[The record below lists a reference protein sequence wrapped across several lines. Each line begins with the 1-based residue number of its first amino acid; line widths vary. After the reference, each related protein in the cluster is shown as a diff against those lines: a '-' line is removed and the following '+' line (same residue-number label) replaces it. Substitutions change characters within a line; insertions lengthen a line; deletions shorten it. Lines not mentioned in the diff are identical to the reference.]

1 MPTRGEGQRE
11 VDTPSTMLVHDTRLE
26 GTAPPGADNIFIVNE
41 RTPLVHAFGWI
52 SQYAGSSGGLSRLVV
67 MCHGLESGLYDA
79 DLCDSDMGFGL
90 AFCAENLTL
99 SNVARA
105 AVLRG
110 RVQQMVIYAC
120 GPARTRSG
128 FQNTAA
134 DGQRF
139 CSELAAHSGAVVY
152 AATDTQWYHRVP
164 SPSLIRRMLSIGPQ
178 NYIDFGVWE
187 GRVLRFTPDGRIS
200 TAASGV

>member
-1 MPTRGEGQRE
+1 
-11 VDTPSTMLVHDTRLE
+11 
-26 GTAPPGADNIFIVNE
+26 
-41 RTPLVHAFGWI
+41 
-52 SQYAGSSGGLSRLVV
+52 
-67 MCHGLESGLYDA
+67 
-79 DLCDSDMGFGL
+79 
-90 AFCAENLTL
+90 TL

-110 RVQQMVIYAC
+110 RVQQMIIYAC

-139 CSELAAHSGAVVY
+139 CRELAAHSGAVVY

-164 SPSLIRRMLSIGPQ
+164 SPSLMRRMLSIGLQ
-178 NYIDFGVWE
+178 YYLGLAAWE